1 MFRITDPP
9 IVLNH
14 KKKERPTDM
23 IRSTILGFIAIK
35 IVALISGII
44 TMMTTSYSAG
54 MYQVNQSFEAL
65 TALGLMLL
73 LINILIASIMRAA
86 KDD

>member
-1 MFRITDPP
+1 MSRITDPP

-14 KKKERPTDM
+14 KKGETTDM
-23 IRSTILGFIAIK
+23 IRSTILGFIVIK
-35 IVALISGII
+35 IVALISGAI
-44 TMMTTSYSAG
+44 TMATTSYSAG

-73 LINILIASIMRAA
+73 LINILIVSIMRAA
-86 KDD
+86 KGD

>member
-1 MFRITDPP
+1 MFRITDAPV
-9 IVLNH
+9 VLNYEKRREIH
-14 KKKERPTDM
+14 M
-23 IRSTILGFIAIK
+23 IRSILLGFIVIK
-35 IVALISGII
+35 IVALISGAI

-73 LINILIASIMRAA
+73 FINILIASIMRAV
-86 KDD
+86 KGD